1 MCIRK
6 TEFVGT
12 ARKEDNA
19 ECAVDAIY
27 HANTDGDSTFVS
39 NLYQLLYAQRTDARI
54 VDSFL
59 SDRMIDARIADPQK
73 LPTGPTLSTTLNRL
87 QTNSSVNIKC
97 NHVRAYVSKLVVAST
112 ELKEDKQALRH
123 MQPMLQW
130 VISVFLPSVGDRVYR
145 GTGSESAAVTRDI
158 IIEILSH
165 LGSPSSSRAA
175 VVSQPNTA
183 TQVVAT
189 ADQAVDSLERV
200 SHEARGCER
209 CYICFFMPAPPN
221 RLLVCSHISP
231 DEPGVPCI
239 VGYCKSCVPHN
250 KEVAFLCA
258 IHQTRPTQPSK
269 MFARQRCWDCP
280 PGTEIRLLRHC
291 IHCGK
296 EMCYMCGLFDEAKL
310 KDSSFKYICPSC
322 RGDPK
327 SLEAELQTRLTGL
340 LRKAVN
346 ASIDP
351 HQFSLSLVKTER
363 IDSKALENLVNAA
376 YDVFQA
382 GFHEVAR
389 PFIKIV
395 IDIDVRSAASAL
407 AKSPLKVVTHPSQ
420 YMRMFSG
427 SHESRLVQKIL
438 SKALAIELVA
448 NHRSQ
453 PSDVE
458 QSPCWAEY
466 CAADWQAAP
475 DGLPKAMIW
484 MHDCSYSSPTAS
496 LVSHQLTELSKR
508 GMFSSMVLCGRQV
521 SKNEP
526 YHAEDGAVAKLIRHF
541 ESKGNLMLFEPG
553 ATDAEIS
560 AFFHDAKADIVVDC
574 TGYSFG
580 GIPHILAGLGTAVKI
595 SYIGYPGPHFGIF
608 DFTATTKNLL
618 NQEYMQSRERERF
631 IFMDSMYPPV
641 GYHNGHHD
649 TRKDW
654 EDKLVVPEDHR
665 PLLVFLGDGSKI
677 REEGF
682 HVWLDILAG
691 TGDGPDS
698 AVLMLLHSPET
709 VMQQVERWRQNY
721 NHGREGSEVI
731 KPGRIRWIPYRS
743 KQELWGWCSK
753 VRGRAL
759 SISCPGA
766 PYDVHTL
773 CNDALWAALVHLGLR
788 TPGQDWPTLV
798 APSLLE
804 GAGLGETFIA
814 NSLEDF
820 KAKGIMLALVS
831 SQPYL
836 LAASDHLMR
845 CRDEGICHFN
855 IEQPVLNLGRGLIR
869 AWLEFRR
876 TRGERDK
883 MGDIDLTKLY
893 PVRET
898 RTFSAQAAAADSISE
913 SGAGQALRVLNQLD
927 KINSKGLALC
937 RYPLEMCVLH
947 HHGLGFRKMTL
958 EGLGSTTICLHAWNE
973 RGDSRE
979 YAIKATHF
987 FNGKAQ
993 QEDRLATDA
1002 NVKAVFCYIMARSRR
1017 SLFAKLMLPQI
1028 HGMYRHSGRPCL
1040 IAVVQGSVRTLP
1052 VQSKNSGNSEAKTQ
1066 GIAWRKA
1073 KTPARSRPVITS
1085 TVCEYVPGGTLS
1097 THDEVQRLVREY
1109 TNEGNISD
1117 GLIRVMQAVLHSV
1130 HFMNNKRIANFDI
1143 STSNIALRKFRDRWI
1158 VVWIDTGSSVVF
1170 DERFRPPLSER
1181 TVTSAR
1187 TEEQDERFHG
1197 TLPAGPANS
1206 LPTPS
1211 IPKYVNGMSFI
1222 TGDKVDEIFRDS
1234 RSRQQLTCWGTAEQR
1249 DDEFFASLKANYL
1262 KAKKELPANQADALI
1277 AQENELTM
1285 EDGVRCDACSG
1296 SLISLQLLRPAP
1308 KDKSD
1313 REQWKIE
1320 LSLARDSSDNMVAF
1334 LSAGLNDGVSLKR
1347 PDVLSALGNVL
1358 YNLLRKDWRDRIPVH
1373 EALRRLVFTTDTLS
1387 LEEQRTMDSEGFVF
1401 PEGDCPEGSPWHQ
1414 KGKRLPRVV
1423 VVTEPGLGAGV
1434 RADEDLLNDQLVCL
1448 YAGTEATNFT
1458 EIAVD
1463 DLPPSRRVTYARD
1476 KSNQKLH
1483 VVADQPFRVLRQK
1496 NTAGP
1501 LVNAA
1506 LTDQEANVYIIRHE
1520 FWRDGEGNIYMP
1532 LYAKGF
1538 IAKGSFLRWKYDPF
1552 AGAGGKDSFNFGRE

>member
-1 MCIRK
+1 MR
-6 TEFVGT
+6 
-12 ARKEDNA
+12 RNEDNGSFMDKDG
-19 ECAVDAIY
+19 EIDFVVSCATSQAIGQ
-27 HANTDGDSTFVS
+27 A
-39 NLYQLLYAQRTDARI
+39 
-54 VDSFL
+54 
-59 SDRMIDARIADPQK
+59 
-73 LPTGPTLSTTLNRL
+73 
-87 QTNSSVNIKC
+87 
-97 NHVRAYVSKLVVAST
+97 VASASQNV
-112 ELKEDKQALRH
+112 E
-123 MQPMLQW
+123 
-130 VISVFLPSVGDRVYR
+130 SVECVCP
-145 GTGSESAAVTRDI
+145 
-158 IIEILSH
+158 
-165 LGSPSSSRAA
+165 
-175 VVSQPNTA
+175 
-183 TQVVAT
+183 
-189 ADQAVDSLERV
+189 
-200 SHEARGCER
+200 GCER
-209 CYICFFMPAPPN
+209 CFICFNFVSSPHT
-221 RLLVCSHISP
+221 LLVCSNMSP
-231 DEPGVPCI
+231 DRDGHMVRCS
-239 VGYCKSCVPHN
+239 VGYCRSCISRH
-250 KEVAFLCA
+250 KEAVFLCA
-258 IHQTRPTQPSK
+258 IHQKRPAQTSN
-269 MFARQRCWDCP
+269 MFARQKCWGCP
-280 PGTEIRLLRHC
+280 PGTDPALLRHC
-291 IHCGK
+291 GFCGK
-296 EMCYMCGLFDEAKL
+296 EYCHVCGLFGEKNL
-310 KDSSFKYICPSC
+310 KNPAYKYVCPGC
-322 RGDPK
+322 RDDPE
-327 SLEAELQTRLTGL
+327 SLATEVETRLTEL
-340 LRKAVN
+340 LRQAVN
-346 ASIDP
+346 IKSIDI
-351 HQFSLSLVKTER
+351 HRFSLSQVKTEQ
-363 IDSKALENLVNAA
+363 IDFDALDALLNAA
-376 YDVFQA
+376 YDVHQE
-382 GFHEVAR
+382 GFHKMAE
-389 PFIKIV
+389 PFLKAV
-395 IDIDVRSAASAL
+395 LDMDVRSAHCLRSRARI
-407 AKSPLKVVTHPSQ
+407 KVVTHPSQ
-420 YMRMFSG
+420 HLRMFSG
-427 SHESRLVQKIL
+427 SQETRRVHKIL
-438 SKALAIELVA
+438 SMAVASDLVA
-448 NHRSQ
+448 GNH
-453 PSDVE
+453 SDSSDRG
-458 QSPCWAEY
+458 QSPCWAPHRK
-466 CAADWQAAP
+466 AHWQAAP
-475 DGLPKAMIW
+475 DEDGLPTAFIW
-484 MHDCSYSSPTAS
+484 MHDCSFCSPTVS
-496 LVSHQLTELSKR
+496 LVSHQFTELSKS
-508 GMFSSMVLCGRQV
+508 GMFSSVVLCGRKV

-526 YHAEDGAVAKLIRHF
+526 YHSDDGAVAKLIRHF
-541 ESKGNLMLFEPG
+541 ESTRNLMLFEPG
-553 ATDAEIS
+553 ATDAEIA

-580 GIPHILAGLGTAVKI
+580 GIPHILASLTTAVKI
-595 SYIGYPGPHFGIF
+595 AYIGYPGAHFGIY
-608 DFTATTKNLL
+608 DFSVTAENLL
-618 NQEYMQSRERERF
+618 NREIMQSPDRERF
-631 IFMDSMYPPV
+631 IIMDRMYPSV

-682 HVWLDILAG
+682 HVWLDIMAA
-691 TGDGPDS
+691 TGDGPES
-698 AVLMLLHSPET
+698 ALLMLLHSSEP
-709 VMQQVERWRQNY
+709 VMQQVERWLAKY
-721 NHGREGSEVI
+721 NHEREGTDVI
-731 KPGRIRWIPYRS
+731 MPGRIRWFPYRS
-743 KQELWGWCSK
+743 KQELWGWCGK
-753 VRGRAL
+753 IRGRAV

-773 CNDALWAALVHLGLR
+773 CSDALWAALVHLGLR

-798 APSLLE
+798 APSLLD
-804 GAGLGETFIA
+804 GAGLGEMFIA
-814 NSLEDF
+814 NSDEDF
-820 KAKGIMLALVS
+820 KEKGIMLALVS
-831 SQPYL
+831 SQPFL
-836 LAASDHLMR
+836 RAASEHLDR
-845 CRDEGICHFN
+845 CRNEGIGHFN

-869 AWLEFRR
+869 AWLEFLR

-1017 SLFAKLMLPQI
+1017 SLFAKRMLPQI

-1040 IAVVQGSVRTLP
+1040 IAVVQGSVRTLS

-1222 TGDKVDEIFRDS
+1222 TGDKVDEIFRDF

-1262 KAKKELPANQADALI
+1262 KARKELPANQADALI

-1313 REQWKIE
+1313 REQWKRE

-1520 FWRDGEGNIYMP
+1520 VWRDGEGNIYMP